1 MIELSAYDFSIDP
14 PQTAIREWWQ
24 ILINIEA
31 TFCITVGKV
40 QIIQEP
46 HYCVVEL
53 VNALRRWEAS
63 STYLSDFEYESM
75 NEEET
80 ELLWFRLASED
91 RWLVGSAWQQTE
103 CPDLVSTQALKTAIQ
118 IFKKSVEQSVAND
131 LGVNL
136 IDFEEFAA

>member
-1 MIELSAYDFSIDP
+1 MIELSASDFSIDP
-14 PQTAIREWWQ
+14 PQIAIQYWGQ
-24 ILINIEA
+24 ALTNIEA
-31 TFCITVGKV
+31 TFCLSVGKV

-46 HYCVVEL
+46 HYCIVEL

-63 STYLSDFEYESM
+63 SNYLSDFEYESM

-80 ELLWFRLASED
+80 ELLWFRLTSEN

-103 CPDLVSTQALKTAIQ
+103 CPDSVSTPAIKTAIQ
-118 IFKKSVEQSVAND
+118 IFNKSVEQSVAND

-136 IDFEEFAA
+136 LDFEEFVA